1 MAWTRKHKNYS
12 RPRKLYDKQRIEEEN
27 KIAQEYGLKSKR
39 EIWKAD
45 AAVNRLRRIA
55 KRLITA
61 ESEEQKKL
69 FEKLNKMGL
78 IVASIPDVLAL
89 EKKDWIKRR
98 LQSVMMKLKL
108 AKTPKQARQM
118 IVHKQVKIGEQ
129 IVNQPSYIVNVD
141 EESKIGIIQKKK
153 KEKIKEDHQK
163 VISEK
168 WAKKKQQE
176 YYTYL
181 LVLTTQ

>member
-12 RPRKLYDKQRIEEEN
+12 RPRKLYDKTRIEEEN
-27 KIAQEYGLKSKR
+27 KIVQEYGLKNKR

-61 ESEEQKKL
+61 KPEEQKKL

-78 IVASIPDVLAL
+78 TVSSIPDVLAL
-89 EKKDWIKRR
+89 EKQDWIKRR
-98 LQSVMMKLKL
+98 LQSIVIKLKL

-118 IVHKQVKIGEQ
+118 IVHKKIKVAEQ
-129 IVNQPSYIVNVD
+129 IVNQPSYMVNI
-141 EESKIGIIQKKK
+141 EEEGKISTVEKKK
-153 KEKIKEDHQK
+153 VANKIKEDHQK
-163 VISEK
+163 VTSEK
-168 WAKKKQQE
+168 
-176 YYTYL
+176 
-181 LVLTTQ
+181 